1 MTLVYWRCFMSS
13 VKVIDALMGTGKT
26 QRMIHDM
33 AALPEDVCIVYIT
46 PLLSETHRIAGTEF
60 SIKDEKKKPLK
71 NEFGCYIY
79 DESHPLYQ
87 KRFRHPESQQGD
99 GKIGGLKYLIENNHN
114 IVATHALFKMLTL
127 EIVELLSSKNYYLFM
142 DEVLDVWSVIED
154 DDLDLKNNELS
165 RLIENEHVV
174 LCNDGYTLKFNHEKF
189 GNVSNT
195 AYEKIAGLCDLEQLL
210 MINKSAVWQMPPLAL
225 KAFKHIIVGTYLY
238 EGSLLSAYLKYF
250 GFEVEVE
257 KFGKKPSEIKH
268 LISVVYN
275 PDGRGKDSLNDI
287 GEERNSLS
295 YTKITKDSD
304 LQVELGKKLS
314 NYYKGSSKSL
324 ANINKAKQQDRL
336 WTAPKKVYK
345 KIGGNAFK
353 ASWLASTVKATNDYS
368 DRWALAYLIE
378 KNMKPAMAI
387 LLGKIKAHVDEDIYA
402 LSELVQWVWRS
413 RIRKEQSIYIYIPS
427 RRMRDL
433 FEKWLDDGVGYS

>member
-1 MTLVYWRCFMSS
+1 MYGV
-13 VKVIDALMGTGKT
+13 VKVIDALCGQGKT
-26 QRMIHDM
+26 QRMICDM
-33 AALPEDVCIVYIT
+33 AGLPDDVNIIYIT

-60 SIKDEKKKPLK
+60 STKDDKKKPLK
-71 NEFGCYIY
+71 NGFGCYIY
-79 DESHPLYQ
+79 DENHPLHSKQ
-87 KRFRHPESQQGD
+87 FRHPESQQGD
-99 GKIGGLKYLIENNHN
+99 GKVGGLKYLIENNQN

-127 EIVELLSSKNYYLFM
+127 EIVELLSSKNYCLFM
-142 DEVLDVWSVIED
+142 DEVLDVWSVVED
-154 DDLDLKNNELS
+154 DDLDLKKNELS
-165 RLIENEHVV
+165 RLIENDHVV
-174 LCNDGYTLKFNHEKF
+174 LCDDGYTLKFNHGKF

-225 KAFKHIIVGTYLY
+225 KNFKHIVVGTYLY
-238 EGSLLSAYLKYF
+238 EGSLLSAYFSHF
-250 GFEVEVE
+250 GFSVEVE
-257 KFGKKPSEIKH
+257 RFGKKPSEIRH

-287 GEERNSLS
+287 GLKRNSLS

-304 LQVELGKKLS
+304 LQIELGKKLS

-324 ANINKAKQQDRL
+324 SNIHKAKQQERL

-368 DRWALAYLIE
+368 DRWALAYLLE
-378 KNMKPAMAI
+378 KNMKPAMFV
-387 LLGKIKAHVDEDIYA
+387 LLSKINAKVDEDIYA

-413 RIRKEQSIYIYIPS
+413 RIRKEQPVYIYIPS
-427 RRMRDL
+427 KRMRDL
-433 FEKWLDDGVGYS
+433 FEKWLDDGVGCS

>member
-1 MTLVYWRCFMSS
+1 MSS
-13 VKVIDALMGTGKT
+13 VKVKVIDALMGTGKT

-33 AALPEDVCIVYIT
+33 ADLPEDVCIIYIT

-79 DESHPLYQ
+79 DESHPLCQ

-127 EIVELLSSKNYYLFM
+127 EIVELLLSRNYYLFM
-142 DEVLDVWSVIED
+142 DEVLDVWNVVD
-154 DDLDLKNNELS
+154 DDDIDLKKDELS
-165 RLIENEHVV
+165 RLQENEHVF
-174 LCNDGYTLKFNHEKF
+174 LDDDGYTLKFNHQRF
-189 GNVSNT
+189 GNVSGT
-195 AYEKIAGLCDLEQLL
+195 AYEKIAGLCDLNQLL
-210 MINKSAVWQMPPLAL
+210 IINKCAIWQMPSMAL
-225 KAFKHIIVGTYLY
+225 NAFKSIVVGTYLY
-238 EGSLLSAYLKYF
+238 EGSLLSAYFKHF

-257 KFGKKPSEIKH
+257 RFGKKPSEIKH
-268 LISVVYN
+268 LINIVYN

-287 GEERNSLS
+287 GEKINSLS

-314 NYYKGSSKSL
+314 NYYKGSSRAL

-368 DRWALAYLIE
+368 GRWALAYLIE
-378 KNMKPAMAI
+378 KNMKPAMSV
-387 LLGKIKAHVDEDIYA
+387 LLRKINAHVDEDIYA

-413 RIRKEQSIYIYIPS
+413 RIRKDQSIYVYVPS
-427 RRMRDL
+427 KRMRDL
-433 FEKWLDDGVGYS
+433 LENWLDDGMGCL